1 MAGWHIGLIGEG
13 GLDETGLLEDAQE
26 IAVGSAFGEPS
37 GAVTMGRI
45 AGVRVTMIARRG
57 VGYRMPPSQVNYRAN
72 IDVLKRCGVTD
83 VVAISAVRPLREG
96 LSPGDAVAVDQFID
110 RTTGRERSFFGASLA
125 VHVDMADPVCPRL
138 TGLAADAVEAS
149 GTTMHRGGCYVAL
162 EGPQWPTRAEA
173 ALYSVWG
180 GDVAGMTGLPEA
192 ALAREA
198 ELPYAL
204 VALVAEAGPPADG
217 ASVAAMLRGLAAAL
231 PETRED
237 SPIDRAL
244 DGAVLTPPE
253 HWDAQAAARLDAV
266 AGRILRQGRPDWF

>member
-13 GLDETGLLEDAQE
+13 APDEAGLLEDAQE
-26 IAVGSAFGEPS
+26 IPVGSAFGEPS

-45 AGVRVTMIARRG
+45 GGVRVTMLARHG
-57 VGYRMPPSQVNYRAN
+57 VGHRLPPSRVNYRAN

-83 VVAISAVRPLREG
+83 VLAVSAVQSLRDD
-96 LSPGDAVAVDQFID
+96 LSPGDAIAVDQFID
-110 RTTGRERSFFGASLA
+110 RTTGRERSFFDAGLA
-125 VHVDMADPVCPRL
+125 AHVDMAGPVCPRL
-138 TGLAADAVEAS
+138 TGFAADAVEAA
-149 GTTMHRGGCYVAL
+149 GATVHRGECYVAI
-162 EGPQWPTRAEA
+162 EGPQWPTCAETR
-173 ALYSVWG
+173 LYRDWG
-180 GDVAGMTGLPEA
+180 GAVAGMTGLPEA

-204 VALVAEAGPPADG
+204 VAVVAEPGSPAGG
-217 ASVAAMLRGLAAAL
+217 SVAAILRELAAAL

-244 DGAVLTPPE
+244 DRAVLTSPE
-253 HWDAQAAARLDAV
+253 HWDAQAVARLDAV